1 MKLKK
6 NLKQADISI
15 NDLYAVKIRSIW
27 LAVKQEHI
35 SFWALTIYFFFE
47 YVRPQ
52 SIYPGLAI
60 VPWAQIALLVAIF
73 GAISDRTVKWVPN
86 TENKIFAVFIIIV
99 VLSSLFA
106 FKPIVS
112 WNARTD
118 VINWI
123 LVYILV
129 INILNTEKRFYIFIL
144 GYLLFSFKMSQHGFF
159 SWARRG
165 FSFTEWGL
173 IGAGGWFQNSGE
185 FAIQMLIFGSMSAAF
200 VLALKERWGRY
211 KKWFFYF
218 MPFTAVMTVLGASS
232 RGSQLGLLAIG
243 ALLMIRLKAGF
254 KIFISLIVLMVLA
267 YFLLPEEQI
276 QRFTEIGD
284 DKNSLTRLAYW
295 AYGWDVIKDHPIFG
309 VGYNNWLSYANYA
322 VPDGVIYG
330 RIQLPH
336 NIYIQIAAESGLLGL
351 FGFLLLVIYA
361 FVINARTRKM
371 ALQIEHKL
379 YYFMTYG
386 LSMGLV
392 GYLVAGT
399 FVTVFYYP
407 FFWVQ
412 IALIVALHNITRN
425 KVGASTDEKF
435 ASRRIRVHDRES
447 ANPSPLG
454 DG

>member
-1 MKLKK
+1 M
-6 NLKQADISI
+6 D
-15 NDLYAVKIRSIW
+15 
-27 LAVKQEHI
+27 
-35 SFWALTIYFFFE
+35 
-47 YVRPQ
+47 
-52 SIYPGLAI
+52 
-60 VPWAQIALLVAIF
+60 
-73 GAISDRTVKWVPN
+73 
-86 TENKIFAVFIIIV
+86 
-99 VLSSLFA
+99 SS
-106 FKPIVS
+106 
-112 WNARTD
+112 
-118 VINWI
+118 
-123 LVYILV
+123 
-129 INILNTEKRFYIFIL
+129 
-144 GYLLFSFKMSQHGFF
+144 
-159 SWARRG
+159 SWAKRG

-173 IGAGGWFQNSGE
+173 IGAAGWFQNSGE

-218 MPFTAVMTVLGASS
+218 MPFTAFMVVLGASS
-232 RGSQLGLLAIG
+232 RGSQLGLLVIG
-243 ALLMIRLKAGF
+243 LLLMVRVKAGF
-254 KIFISLIVLMVLA
+254 KIFISLIVLAVLA

-276 QRFTEIGD
+276 QRFTNMGD

-309 VGYNNWLSYANYA
+309 VGYNNWLSYANFA
-322 VPDGVIYG
+322 VPDGVIFG

-351 FGFLLLVIYA
+351 FCFLLLVIYA

-412 IALIVALHNITRN
+412 IALIVVLHNITMN
-425 KVGASTDEKF
+425 KDGASTDEKF
-435 ASRRIRVHDRES
+435 ASRRIRNH
-447 ANPSPLG
+447 
-454 DG
+454 